1 MVFVDDGKEVKIGDK
16 TFLVHRAPATVAYD
30 VAMRYNI
37 AEQKQDADGL
47 MKCLYMLLKYV
58 EVELDDGRKV
68 ALDNQEIINQH
79 LKTPADVLELQKE
92 AVAVNFTSFAKENH

>member
-37 AEQKQDADGL
+37 AEQKQDADAL
-47 MKCLYMLLKYV
+47 MKCLFMLLKYV
-58 EVELDDGRKV
+58 EVELEDGRKIQ
-68 ALDNQEIINQH
+68 LDNQEIINQH
-79 LKTPADVLELQKE
+79 LKTPAEVLELQKE